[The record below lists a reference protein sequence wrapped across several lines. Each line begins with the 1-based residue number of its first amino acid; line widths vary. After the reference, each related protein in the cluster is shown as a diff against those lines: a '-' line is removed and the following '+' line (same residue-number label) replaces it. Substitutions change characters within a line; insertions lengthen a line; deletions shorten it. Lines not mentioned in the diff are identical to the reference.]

1 MSKKAR
7 LNMKSID
14 KKKCADLLRD
24 MCDQR
29 EKEPHYADIRTEVF
43 NIRKFANA
51 LWPKGKNACSLVQWD
66 ALKAGLKWNGT
77 PDELEAGLVELRR
90 RNQETENRKE
100 ETGKVEIAY

>member
-1 MSKKAR
+1 M
-7 LNMKSID
+7 NPID
-14 KKKCADLLRD
+14 KKKCADLLRS

-51 LWPKGKNACSLVQWD
+51 LWPKGKNACSQVQCD

-77 PDELEAGLVELRR
+77 PDDLEAGLE
-90 RNQETENRKE
+90 EIKE
-100 ETGKVEIAY
+100 RSQKSEVSEQRPEKVEIAY

>member
-1 MSKKAR
+1 
-7 LNMKSID
+7 MKMNPID

-29 EKEPHYADIRTEVF
+29 EKEPHYADIRTAIN
-43 NIRKFANA
+43 NIRKFAKS
-51 LWPKGKNACSLVQWD
+51 LWPPDKNAYTETQWD

-77 PDELEAGLVELRR
+77 PDELEAGLVEMKARR
-90 RNQETENRKE
+90 QERENGKE